1 MFNPAEYIND
11 LEVSADDEDLVRVQD
26 LIRLKHLIY
35 NDAWTVRQSCYNE
48 AFGMLSHLKYLG
60 GTLLPKAEQRI
71 NQLDNPT
78 GVLGETDITVGWGS
92 KTSNEDRPH
101 INDEVSVDQ
110 QVDNQKSFVDDLK
123 FRMRTVAISF
133 VVHMEEHDDIS
144 KDLNQLTFSAIQ
156 ARSAQKR
163 AANS

>member
-1 MFNPAEYIND
+1 MINPAEFIND
-11 LEVSADDEDLVRVQD
+11 LVVDKEDEDLVRVQD
-26 LIRLKHLIY
+26 LIKLKHLIY
-35 NDAWTVRQSCYNE
+35 DDAWTVRQSCYNE

-71 NQLDNPT
+71 NQLENRT
-78 GVLGETDITVGWGS
+78 GVLGETDISVGWGT
-92 KTSNEDRPH
+92 KHSNEDRPH

-110 QVDNQKSFVDDLK
+110 QVDNQKSFVDDLLS
-123 FRMRTVAISF
+123 RMRTVAISF

-156 ARSAQKR
+156 SRSAQKK
-163 AANS
+163 AAMG